1 MELGIGILHSESI
14 SPHIYWCEL
23 NVDKIEDIFELGVR
37 LKKRPQNRTI
47 SSSRKNLIAVV
58 KKGRNN
64 IFLLIFIEMSE
75 NH

>member
-1 MELGIGILHSESI
+1 MR
-14 SPHIYWCEL
+14 WA
-23 NVDKIEDIFELGVR
+23 DKIEDIFELGVR